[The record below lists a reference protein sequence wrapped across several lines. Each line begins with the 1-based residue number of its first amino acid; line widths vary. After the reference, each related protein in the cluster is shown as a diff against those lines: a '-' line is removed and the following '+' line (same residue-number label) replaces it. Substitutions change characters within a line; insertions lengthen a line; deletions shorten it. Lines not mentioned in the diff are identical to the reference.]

1 MMQGDA
7 YLLGIQILNNAG
19 MPVTPADVIDVELTI
34 GHMKKRYSEA
44 SLSYSDGLWLF
55 PLNQSETFGC
65 LPAAPKETQAPK
77 NSAAPDATELPLPT
91 IPQLPVATPK
101 PKYTM
106 DPHPAFT
113 LPPDYAAV

>member
-7 YLLGIQILNNAG
+7 YPLGIQILNNAG

-65 LPAAPKETQAPK
+65 LPAAPKAQVRVKWANGVVEGK
-77 NSAAPDATELPLPT
+77 PLYGVR
-91 IPQLPVATPK
+91 IDESISREVL
-101 PKYTM
+101 
-106 DPHPAFT
+106 
-113 LPPDYAAV
+113 

>member
-19 MPVTPADVIDVELTI
+19 MPVTPADVIDVEITI

-65 LPAAPKETQAPK
+65 LPAAPKAQVRVKWANGVVEGK
-77 NSAAPDATELPLPT
+77 PLYGVR
-91 IPQLPVATPK
+91 IDESISREVL
-101 PKYTM
+101 
-106 DPHPAFT
+106 
-113 LPPDYAAV
+113 

>member
-65 LPAAPKETQAPK
+65 LPAAPKAQVRVKWANGVVEGK
-77 NSAAPDATELPLPT
+77 PLYGVR
-91 IPQLPVATPK
+91 IDESISREVL
-101 PKYTM
+101 
-106 DPHPAFT
+106 
-113 LPPDYAAV
+113 